1 MRKTIP
7 LATAIAVLAAVTI
20 VTGLV
25 RNDVSLDSKTTA
37 APVAPLQRCA
47 TIACDQSERAKDVAR
62 AILSPPPP
70 CQSSAYLK

>member
-37 APVAPLQRCA
+37 APVAPLQTA
-47 TIACDQSERAKDVAR
+47 AGTIPSRLRVASFG
-62 AILSPPPP
+62 AL
-70 CQSSAYLK
+70 